1 MQKLNIIII
10 GGTGFIGT
18 TLSRTLLEA
27 GHNITVMSRTKV
39 PDSFLRNGIAILR
52 ADVSQ
57 PGSWQEQMP
66 DYEVIINL
74 SGASIFRR
82 WTSRGK
88 QEILDSRI
96 LTTRNI
102 VKAISKHRGNIKQFF
117 SVSGVGYYGFH
128 RDEFLDESDSAGSD
142 FIAQVAAR
150 WESETEPI
158 KEMGIRM
165 VICRLGHVLGM
176 HGGALPKLVTL
187 ARLHLGNYWG
197 NGNQWISWIHQE
209 DLARAFL
216 FLLDTHTISE
226 PINITTPN
234 PVRNREMMQVLTK
247 TISKR
252 VFIPPVPKFALQLML
267 GQFSSVF
274 VNGQKVMPTVLQQ
287 NGFTFKFPILD
298 KALIDLLKP
307 R

>member
-1 MQKLNIIII
+1 MKKLNIVII
-10 GGTGFIGT
+10 GGTGFIGK
-18 TLSRTLLEA
+18 TLSSTLIEA
-27 GHNITVMSRTKV
+27 GHKITVLSRASV
-39 PDSFLRNGIAILR
+39 PDSFLRNGIAVLR

-57 PGSWQEQMP
+57 PGPWQEKMP
-66 DYEVIINL
+66 DFEVIINL
-74 SGASIFRR
+74 TGASIFRR

-96 LTTRNI
+96 LTTKNI
-102 VKAISKHRGNIKQFF
+102 VKAISKQSRNTKQFF
-117 SVSGVGYYGFH
+117 TMSGVGYYGFH
-128 RDEFLDESDSAGSD
+128 RDEFLDENDLAGSD
-142 FIAQVAAR
+142 FIARVATR
-150 WESETEPI
+150 WENETQPV
-158 KEMGIRM
+158 KEMGIRL

-216 FLLDTHTISE
+216 FFLDTHTISE

-247 TISKR
+247 TTSKR
-252 VFIPPVPKFALQLML
+252 VIIPPVPKFALQLML

-274 VNGQKVMPTVLQQ
+274 VNGQKVMPTILQQ
-287 NGFTFKFPILD
+287 KGFTFKFPVLD
-298 KALIDLLKP
+298 KALNDLLKA